1 MIEDGR
7 LSSILLKTRTL
18 EHEKLQRVLE
28 RSKAQGIS
36 LHEYLLKANI
46 LTSEDIAGAVM
57 EITNYSYLRL
67 NDVTIHEE
75 AYSLVN
81 EEFCREHTLI
91 PVSIVENVLTVSVED
106 ILEPSVH
113 SELQRISGKTVIQAV
128 SDSESIIKAI
138 QRSYGEEQ
146 GLPQEQELEELVED
160 SSFDELMIEAGVED
174 EAEYEDEGMQTSEND
189 SLIVKLVNSIIVES
203 YLKDAS
209 DIHIESYQGTR
220 KKTRIRIRID
230 GVLMEYKKIPNQYI
244 NAVVARIKIMSKLD
258 ITERRI
264 PQDGKI
270 KFRLPNQKQI
280 ELRVATVPVAGNRE
294 DVVLRILA
302 SQDPIPFEKLG
313 FIERNYTEIKEAVVR
328 PYGLI
333 LVVGPTGSGKT
344 TTLHSLV
351 AYINTVDRKIWTVE
365 DPVEITQY
373 GIRQVQIEVKR
384 GLTFPKVLRSFL
396 RADPDVIMVGEIRDV
411 ETATIAIEASLTGH
425 IVFSTLHTNTA
436 PETITRLLE
445 MELDPFSFADSL
457 VAVLA
462 QRLVRN
468 VCKNCREV
476 YHPDPDE
483 YKIIKQEFGDDY
495 FDAALEKIPELE
507 YNESLMLSRHNSNGC
522 EACSG
527 TGYRG
532 RTGIHELVT
541 VTDEMRHMI
550 VTRSS
555 VSEIRKIAINDGML
569 TLKQDGII
577 KVFRGLTDI
586 AQVRRTCAV

>member
-7 LSSILLKTRTL
+7 LSNILLKTQTL
-18 EHEKLQRVLE
+18 EHDKLQRILG
-28 RSKAQGIS
+28 RSKAQGAS
-36 LHEYLLKANI
+36 LYEYLLKANI

-75 AYSLVN
+75 AYSLVA
-81 EEFCREHTLI
+81 EDFCRQHTLI

-113 SELQRISGKTVIQAV
+113 SELQQLTGMTVIQAV
-128 SDSESIIKAI
+128 SDTESIVNAI
-138 QRSYGEEQ
+138 QRSYGTEEEVQ
-146 GLPQEQELEELVED
+146 GDDLEEIVEETT
-160 SSFDELMIEAGVED
+160 FDELIMEAGVEEETEVD
-174 EAEYEDEGMQTSEND
+174 VEGMETNEND
-189 SLIVKLVNSIIVES
+189 SLIVKLVNSIIVEAFM
-203 YLKDAS
+203 KGAS
-209 DIHIESYQGTR
+209 DIHIESYWGTR

-230 GVLMEYKKIPNQYI
+230 GVLMEYRKIPNQYI

-270 KFRLPNQKQI
+270 KFRLSSQKQI

-302 SQDPIPFEKLG
+302 SQEPIPFGKLG
-313 FIERNYTEIKEAVVR
+313 FIERNYEEIKDAVVR
-328 PYGLI
+328 PYGII

-351 AYINTVDRKIWTVE
+351 AHINTVDRKIWTVE

-468 VCKNCREV
+468 VCKNCREE
-476 YHPDPDE
+476 YHPDEKE
-483 YKIIKQEFGDDY
+483 YKYIKKEFGPDY
-495 FDAALEKIPELE
+495 FDAALEKIPDFE
-507 YNESLMLSRHNSNGC
+507 YNDSLMLSRHNSKGC

-532 RTGIHELVT
+532 RTGIHELVM

-550 VTRSS
+550 VTRAS
-555 VSEIRKIAINDGML
+555 VSEIRKLAIENGMF
-569 TLKQDGII
+569 TLKQDGIV